1 MKKYLGIIAIFFCLF
16 IRFALK
22 GQDNSIRPQLWNNL
36 YLVKNINEKLAFRNA
51 LAFNVLLSND
61 YPWNEYSYSGAVS
74 YDLKPWINGS
84 AGLYLSST
92 RQSENLTST
101 EIRPYLG
108 IRLSTKSNKR
118 MLITNISRMEWRNL
132 MYSGGIT
139 DMTFRLRNRTY
150 AAVSIIRKTLNTD
163 KNLSLFGY
171 FEAFH
176 NFDNDVVERFSTQ
189 YKFKLGF
196 SYRFNYSWRFDLGL
210 IYQEAKNNV
219 VGVGNLPV
227 NTITDYIFDWG
238 VAYIIPPKKK

>member
-92 RQSENLTST
+92 RQSENLT
-101 EIRPYLG
+101 ELG
-108 IRLSTKSNKR
+108 YSHIYSQGFQRVIKS
-118 MLITNISRMEWRNL
+118 
-132 MYSGGIT
+132 
-139 DMTFRLRNRTY
+139 
-150 AAVSIIRKTLNTD
+150 
-163 KNLSLFGY
+163 
-171 FEAFH
+171 
-176 NFDNDVVERFSTQ
+176 VVH
-189 YKFKLGF
+189 
-196 SYRFNYSWRFDLGL
+196 
-210 IYQEAKNNV
+210 
-219 VGVGNLPV
+219 
-227 NTITDYIFDWG
+227 YIFFCS
-238 VAYIIPPKKK
+238 